1 MSMIRA
7 GAFVMLLS
15 AGLCACS
22 ADSGV
27 DVRAEVE
34 RRIVPDMDA
43 AQAVSSLEQAGFI
56 CVEEPG
62 SRGEVPDIRCS
73 RSRSHRLIATCVQH
87 VILQRRPDSAG
98 RLAVTVPEPFCTGL

>member
-1 MSMIRA
+1 MIRA
-7 GAFVMLLS
+7 GVFVMLLS

-34 RRIVPDMDA
+34 RRIAPDMDA
-43 AQAVSSLEQAGFI
+43 AQAISSLEQAGFI